1 MRLVS
6 FSPAITDPFIRN
18 FVPLIH
24 LRKMTYVNKLPVL
37 GLLILPTLGVIYAI
51 WAAFNGDIT
60 TLNVVM
66 CVVGVILTEY
76 GITMGYHRLVVHKAY
91 EPHPALKAVVLA
103 LGSMA
108 FQGPV
113 VNWASTHTKHHAH
126 SDQEGDPHSPTISG
140 FLYAHFE
147 WLLEMGSDDMG
158 EIKAKWG
165 QRYLKDPMI
174 KWFSDTFLFWGLGS
188 LVLPAIIAFA
198 IEGTGHAAFMGFI
211 WGGLV
216 RIFLSSHITWS
227 VNSVCHYIGGRMF
240 TTTDKSRN
248 NFIVGIL
255 ALGEGWH
262 NNHHAFPASA
272 FHGMKWWQF
281 DLTGLSIRLFEVLG
295 LVKKVVRI
303 PESLLEKRRY
313 DGSLAAVNVQVLS
326 MTEDGEP
333 EEHA

>member
-1 MRLVS
+1 MYLIPVI
-6 FSPAITDPFIRN
+6 ALLAL
-18 FVPLIH
+18 PL
-24 LRKMTYVNKLPVL
+24 L
-37 GLLILPTLGVIYAI
+37 GTIYAI
-51 WAAFNGDIT
+51 WAAIEGDIT
-60 TLNVVM
+60 TFNVLM

-113 VNWASTHTKHHAH
+113 VNWASVHTKHHAF
-126 SDQEGDPHSPTISG
+126 SDQVGDPHSPTISG

-147 WLLEMGSDDMG
+147 WLLAMNTPNMN

-165 QRYLKDPMI
+165 ARYTKDPMI
-174 KWFSDTFLFWGLGS
+174 DWFSRTFLFWGLGS
-188 LVLPAIIAFA
+188 LVIPAIIGYFVA
-198 IEGTGHAAFMGFI
+198 GGHGAWMGFI

-216 RIFLSSHITWS
+216 RIFISSHVTWS
-227 VNSVCHYIGGRMF
+227 VNSVCHYVGGRMF

-272 FHGMKWWQF
+272 FHGMRWWQI
-281 DLTGLSIRLFEVLG
+281 DVTGLSIRLFEAIG

-303 PESLLEKRRY
+303 PDSLLEKRRE
-313 DGSLAAVNVQVLS
+313 DGKKSAVNVQVLA
-326 MTEDGEP
+326 MTEDP
-333 EEHA
+333 VEEEAA

>member
-1 MRLVS
+1 MYLIPVI
-6 FSPAITDPFIRN
+6 ALLAL
-18 FVPLIH
+18 PL
-24 LRKMTYVNKLPVL
+24 L
-37 GLLILPTLGVIYAI
+37 GTIYAI
-51 WAAFNGDIT
+51 WAAFQGDIST
-60 TLNVVM
+60 FNVLM
-66 CVVGVILTEY
+66 CVIGVILTEY

-91 EPHPALKAVVLA
+91 EPHPALKAIVLA

-113 VNWASTHTKHHAH
+113 VNWASVHTKHHAF

-147 WLLEMGSDDMG
+147 WLLAMNTPNMN

-165 QRYLKDPMI
+165 ARYTKDPMI
-174 KWFSDTFLFWGLGS
+174 DWFSRTFLFWGLGS
-188 LVLPAIIAFA
+188 LVIPAIIGYFV
-198 IEGTGHAAFMGFI
+198 GGGHGAWMGFI

-216 RIFLSSHITWS
+216 RIFISSHVTWS
-227 VNSVCHYIGGRMF
+227 VNSVCHYVGGRMF

-272 FHGMKWWQF
+272 FHGMKWWQI
-281 DLTGLSIRLFEVLG
+281 DVTGLSIRLFEAIG

-303 PESLLEKRRY
+303 PDSLLEKRRE
-313 DGSLAAVNVQVLS
+313 DGKKSAVNVQVLA
-326 MTEDGEP
+326 MTEDP
-333 EEHA
+333 VEEEVA

>member
-1 MRLVS
+1 ML
-6 FSPAITDPFIRN
+6 IPFNRK
-18 FVPLIH
+18 VPLVYLIPVIA
-24 LRKMTYVNKLPVL
+24 LLALPLL
-37 GLLILPTLGVIYAI
+37 GTIYAI
-51 WAAFNGDIT
+51 WAAFQGDIST
-60 TLNVVM
+60 FNVMM
-66 CVVGVILTEY
+66 CVIGVILTEY

-91 EPHPALKAVVLA
+91 EPHPALKAIVLA

-113 VNWASTHTKHHAH
+113 VNWASVHTKHHAF

-147 WLLEMGSDDMG
+147 WLLAMNTPNMN

-165 QRYLKDPMI
+165 ARYTKDPMI
-174 KWFSDTFLFWGLGS
+174 DWFSRTFLFWGLGS
-188 LVLPAIIAFA
+188 LVIPAIIGYAV
-198 IEGTGHAAFMGFI
+198 GGGHGAWMGFI

-216 RIFLSSHITWS
+216 RIFISSHVTWS
-227 VNSVCHYIGGRMF
+227 VNSVCHYVGGRMF

-272 FHGMKWWQF
+272 FHGMKWWQL
-281 DLTGLSIRLFEVLG
+281 DVTGLSIRLFEAIG

-303 PESLLEKRRY
+303 PDTLLEKRRE
-313 DGSLAAVNVQVLS
+313 DGKKSAVNVQVLA
-326 MTEDGEP
+326 MTEDP
-333 EEHA
+333 VEEEVA

>member
-1 MRLVS
+1 MLIPFNRKVLLVYLI
-6 FSPAITDPFIRN
+6 PVIALLAL
-18 FVPLIH
+18 PL
-24 LRKMTYVNKLPVL
+24 L
-37 GLLILPTLGVIYAI
+37 GTIYAI
-51 WAAFNGDIT
+51 WAAFQGDIST
-60 TLNVVM
+60 FNVLM
-66 CVVGVILTEY
+66 CVIGVILTEY

-91 EPHPALKAVVLA
+91 EPHPVLKAIVLA

-113 VNWASTHTKHHAH
+113 VNWASVHTKHHAF

-147 WLLEMGSDDMG
+147 WLLAMNTPNMN

-165 QRYLKDPMI
+165 ARYTKDPMI
-174 KWFSDTFLFWGLGS
+174 DWFSRTFLFWGLGS
-188 LVLPAIIAFA
+188 LVIPAIIGYFV
-198 IEGTGHAAFMGFI
+198 GGGHGAWMGFI

-216 RIFLSSHITWS
+216 RIFISSHVTWS
-227 VNSVCHYIGGRMF
+227 VNSVCHYVGGRMF

-272 FHGMKWWQF
+272 FHGMKWWQI
-281 DLTGLSIRLFEVLG
+281 DVTGLSIRLFEAIG

-303 PESLLEKRRY
+303 PDSLLEKRRE
-313 DGSLAAVNVQVLS
+313 DGKKSAVNVQVLA
-326 MTEDGEP
+326 MTEDP
-333 EEHA
+333 VEEEVA

>member
-1 MRLVS
+1 
-6 FSPAITDPFIRN
+6 
-18 FVPLIH
+18 
-24 LRKMTYVNKLPVL
+24 
-37 GLLILPTLGVIYAI
+37 LLIPFNRKVLLVYLIPVIALLALPLLGTIYAI
-51 WAAFNGDIT
+51 WAAFQGDIST
-60 TLNVVM
+60 FNVLM
-66 CVVGVILTEY
+66 CVIGVILTEY

-91 EPHPALKAVVLA
+91 EPHPVLKAIVLA

-113 VNWASTHTKHHAH
+113 VNWASVHTKHHAF

-147 WLLEMGSDDMG
+147 WLLAMNTPNMN

-165 QRYLKDPMI
+165 ARYTKDPMI
-174 KWFSDTFLFWGLGS
+174 DWFSRTFLFWGLGS
-188 LVLPAIIAFA
+188 LVIPAIIGYFV
-198 IEGTGHAAFMGFI
+198 GGGHGAWMGFI

-216 RIFLSSHITWS
+216 RIFISSHVTWS
-227 VNSVCHYIGGRMF
+227 VNSVCHYVGGRMF

-272 FHGMKWWQF
+272 FHGMKWWQI
-281 DLTGLSIRLFEVLG
+281 DVTGLSIRLFEAIG

-303 PESLLEKRRY
+303 PDSLLEKRRE
-313 DGSLAAVNVQVLS
+313 DGKKSAVNVQVLA
-326 MTEDGEP
+326 MTEDP
-333 EEHA
+333 VEEEVA

>member
-1 MRLVS
+1 MLIPFNRKVLLVYLI
-6 FSPAITDPFIRN
+6 PVIALLAL
-18 FVPLIH
+18 PL
-24 LRKMTYVNKLPVL
+24 L
-37 GLLILPTLGVIYAI
+37 GTIYAI
-51 WAAFNGDIT
+51 WAAFQGDIST
-60 TLNVVM
+60 FNVLM
-66 CVVGVILTEY
+66 CVIGVILTEY

-91 EPHPALKAVVLA
+91 EPHPELKAIVLA

-113 VNWASTHTKHHAH
+113 VNWASVHTKHHAF

-147 WLLEMGSDDMG
+147 WLLAMNTPNMN
-158 EIKAKWG
+158 EINAKWG
-165 QRYLKDPMI
+165 ARYTKDPMI
-174 KWFSDTFLFWGLGS
+174 DWFSRTFLFWGLGS
-188 LVLPAIIAFA
+188 LVIPAIIGYFV
-198 IEGTGHAAFMGFI
+198 GGGHGAWMGFI

-216 RIFLSSHITWS
+216 RIFISSHVTWS
-227 VNSVCHYIGGRMF
+227 VNSVCHYVGGRMF

-272 FHGMKWWQF
+272 FHGMKWWQI
-281 DLTGLSIRLFEVLG
+281 DVTGLSIRLFEAIG

-303 PESLLEKRRY
+303 PDSLLEKRRE
-313 DGSLAAVNVQVLS
+313 DGKKSAVNVQVLA
-326 MTEDGEP
+326 MTEDP
-333 EEHA
+333 VEEEVA